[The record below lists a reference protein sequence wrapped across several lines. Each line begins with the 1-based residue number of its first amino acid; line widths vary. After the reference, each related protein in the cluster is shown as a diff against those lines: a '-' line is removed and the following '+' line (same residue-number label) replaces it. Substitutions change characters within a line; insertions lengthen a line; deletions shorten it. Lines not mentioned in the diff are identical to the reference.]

1 MNPDIRSDTKVIQ
14 EKTARQLEALCQNLR
29 ELRQSYGLSLPDWSA
44 LTHIPL
50 KVLEEAEQGN
60 IVPGFAPEYI
70 LSLCSLTGLPPSG
83 LLQSPLPSRLS
94 LPDPEDS
101 RP

>member
-1 MNPDIRSDTKVIQ
+1 MNPDIRSDAKAIQ

-29 ELRQSYGLSLPDWSA
+29 ELRQSYGLSLPEWA
-44 LTHIPL
+44 AFTRIPAE
-50 KVLEEAEQGN
+50 VLEEAERGN
-60 IVPGFAPEYI
+60 IVSGFIPEYL
-70 LSLCSLTGLPPSG
+70 LSLCSLTGLSPSG
-83 LLQSPLPSRLS
+83 LLQSPLPSRSS